1 MNFSDLVSPVAL
13 RQRPI
18 ILTSALLAT
27 LLIILLLVT
36 CSASDGTK
44 GVDAPQ
50 SDTGAQGAAGDISP
64 SGADGVDGETIGLP
78 SHEGPKGT
86 PRVTGPVGE
95 TGEQGIAG
103 LDRWCGRSRYRP

>member
-1 MNFSDLVSPVAL
+1 M
-13 RQRPI
+13 
-18 ILTSALLAT
+18 AT

-36 CSASDGTK
+36 CSASEGTK

-50 SDTGAQGAAGDISP
+50 GDTGAQGAAEDISP

-78 SHEGPKGT
+78 SHEGPRGT

-103 LDRWCGRSRYRP
+103 LHRWCGRSRYRP

>member
-36 CSASDGTK
+36 CSSSDGTTK
-44 GVDAPQ
+44 G
-50 SDTGAQGAAGDISP
+50 IN
-64 SGADGVDGETIGLP
+64 GVDGEAIGLP
-78 SHEGPKGT
+78 GDEGPKGT